1 MNNEFDFIILGGGAA
16 AFAAATKA
24 HELGAKTLMI
34 NDGLPIGG
42 TCVNVG
48 CVPSK
53 HLLEVGREIF
63 YPQHPRFD
71 AVAAVNHGF
80 DFARAI
86 REKNQLV
93 ETLRQAN
100 YLDVLEHQK
109 QHVTFVKGR
118 AEFILED
125 EVTVNGP
132 DYPFQKLQKE
142 NRGYRAKKFLIATG
156 SSTRI
161 IPFSGLDQV
170 KYLTNVT
177 LMNLEKQPQS
187 LIVIGAGPL
196 GLEFAQMFAHFGTKV
211 TVIEIE
217 KQILPLEEP
226 QIAAELQKNLVAEG
240 ITIYTSARTQNVAEE
255 NGRKIVNVEVNGEKL
270 RLEAD
275 ELLMAT
281 GVVGNVKDMGLEK
294 IGVELEKGNYT
305 KVDKYFRTSVGNIYA
320 AGDVI
325 GPPFLETIAAK
336 EGNFAAQNALKK
348 AKKTINF
355 DEVPHAV
362 FTSPEV
368 ASVGLTEAEYMRRYK
383 YCYCKTIDFT
393 RLPKALA
400 IKDTRGV
407 IKMVIHQ
414 EKRTV
419 MGVHICAP
427 LAADMIHEATL
438 AVKFKLTID
447 DIIDTVHVFPTFSE
461 AIKLVA
467 QSFVTDIGKM
477 SCCVV

>member
-1 MNNEFDFIILGGGAA
+1 MNNEFDLIILGGGAA
-16 AFAAATKA
+16 AFAASTKA
-24 HELGAKTLMI
+24 SELGAKTLMI

-53 HLLEVGREIF
+53 HLLEVGKEIF
-63 YPQHPRFD
+63 YPQRPRFE
-71 AVAAVNHGF
+71 AVAAAKNGF
-80 DFARAI
+80 DFVRAM

-93 ETLRQAN
+93 EMLRQAN

-109 QHVTFVKGR
+109 QHVTFIKGR
-118 AEFILED
+118 AEFILEN
-125 EVTVNGP
+125 EVTANG
-132 DYPFQKLQKE
+132 E
-142 NRGYRAKKFLIATG
+142 RYRAKRFLIAIG
-156 SSTRI
+156 SSTRL
-161 IPFSGLDQV
+161 IPFPGLDKV
-170 KYLTNVT
+170 NYLTNVT
-177 LMNLEKQPQS
+177 LMNLQKQPQS

-226 QIAAELQKNLVAEG
+226 KIAAELHRNLAAEG
-240 ITIYTSARTQNVAEE
+240 ITIYTSARTQSVAEE
-255 NGRKIVNVEVNGEKL
+255 NGRKIVHVEVNGETL

-294 IGVELEKGNYT
+294 IGVELEKGSYV
-305 KVDKYFRTSVGNIYA
+305 KVDKYFRTSVDNIYA

-383 YCYCKTIDFT
+383 YCYCRTIDFS
-393 RLPKALA
+393 RVPKALA

-407 IKMVIHQ
+407 IKMVIHH

-427 LAADMIHEATL
+427 VAADMIHEATL
-438 AVKFKLTID
+438 AVKFGLTID

>member
-1 MNNEFDFIILGGGAA
+1 MTHEFDFIILGGGAA
-16 AFAAATKA
+16 AFAASTKA
-24 HELGAKTLMI
+24 SELGAKTLMI

-53 HLLEVGREIF
+53 HLLEVGKEIF
-63 YPQHPRFD
+63 YPQRPRFE
-71 AVAAVNHGF
+71 AVAAANHGF
-80 DFARAI
+80 DFVRAI

-109 QHVTFVKGR
+109 QHVTFLKGR

-125 EVTVNGP
+125 EVTVNG
-132 DYPFQKLQKE
+132 E
-142 NRGYRAKKFLIATG
+142 RYRAKKFLIATG

-161 IPFSGLDQV
+161 IPFSGLDHV

-177 LMNLEKQPQS
+177 VMNLEKQPQT

-226 QIAAELQKNLVAEG
+226 QIAAELHKNLAAEG
-240 ITIYTSARTQNVAEE
+240 ITIYTSARMQSMAEE

-281 GVVGNVKDMGLEK
+281 GVVGNVKNLGLEK
-294 IGVELEKGNYT
+294 IGVELEKSSYV
-305 KVDKYFRTSVGNIYA
+305 KVDKYFRTSVDNIYA

-368 ASVGLTEAEYMRRYK
+368 AAVGLTEAEYMRRYK

-407 IKMVIHQ
+407 IKMVIHH

-438 AVKFKLTID
+438 AVKFGLTID
-447 DIIDTVHVFPTFSE
+447 DIIDMVHVFPTFSE

>member
-1 MNNEFDFIILGGGAA
+1 MNHEFDFIILGGGAA

-24 HELGAKTLMI
+24 FELGAKTLMI

-53 HLLEVGREIF
+53 HLLEVGKEIF
-63 YPQHPRFD
+63 YPQRPRFD
-71 AVAAVNHGF
+71 AVAAAKNGF

-109 QHVTFVKGR
+109 QHVSFVKGR

-125 EVTVNGP
+125 EVAVNG
-132 DYPFQKLQKE
+132 E
-142 NRGYRAKKFLIATG
+142 RYRAKKFLIATG

-226 QIAAELQKNLVAEG
+226 KIAAELHKHLVAEG
-240 ITIYTSARTQNVAEE
+240 ITIYTSAKTQSMAEE
-255 NGRKIVNVEVNGEKL
+255 NGRKIVHVEINGEKL
-270 RLEAD
+270 RFEAD
-275 ELLMAT
+275 ELLIAT
-281 GVVGNVKDMGLEK
+281 GVVGNVKNMGLEK
-294 IGVELEKGNYT
+294 IGVELEKSSYV
-305 KVDKYFRTSVGNIYA
+305 KVDKYFRTSVDNIYA

-383 YCYCKTIDFT
+383 YCYCRTIDFS

-407 IKMVIHQ
+407 IKMVIHH
-414 EKRTV
+414 EKRMV

-438 AVKFKLTID
+438 AVKFGLTID

>member
-1 MNNEFDFIILGGGAA
+1 
-16 AFAAATKA
+16 
-24 HELGAKTLMI
+24 MI

-53 HLLEVGREIF
+53 HLLEVGKEIF
-63 YPQHPRFD
+63 YPQRPRFE
-71 AVAAVNHGF
+71 AIAPAKNGF
-80 DFARAI
+80 AFARAI

-100 YLDVLEHQK
+100 YLDVLDHQK

-118 AEFILED
+118 AEFVSEKEVAVND
-125 EVTVNGP
+125 E
-132 DYPFQKLQKE
+132 
-142 NRGYRAKKFLIATG
+142 RYRARKFLIATG

-161 IPFSGLDQV
+161 LPFPGLDQV
-170 KYLTNVT
+170 SYLTNVT

-211 TVIEIE
+211 TVVEIE

-226 QIAAELQKNLVAEG
+226 KIAAELHKKLAAEG
-240 ITIYTSARTQNVAEE
+240 ITIYAGARTQSVAEE
-255 NGRKIVNVEVNGEKL
+255 KGRKIVNVGVNGETL
-270 RLEAD
+270 RLAAD

-281 GVVGNVKDMGLEK
+281 GVVGNVKNMGLEK
-294 IGVELEKGNYT
+294 IGVELEKGSYV
-305 KVDKYFRTSVGNIYA
+305 KVDKHFRTSVDNIYA

-336 EGNFAAQNALKK
+336 EGNFAAQNSLNK
-348 AKKTINF
+348 AKKSINF

-383 YCYCKTIDFT
+383 YCYCRTIDFS
-393 RLPKALA
+393 RVPKALA
-400 IKDTRGV
+400 VKDTRGV
-407 IKMVIHQ
+407 IKMVIHH

-419 MGVHICAP
+419 RGVHICAP
-427 LAADMIHEATL
+427 VAADMIHEATL
-438 AVKFKLTID
+438 AVKFGLNID